1 MFPNPS
7 SDNLRISLDER
18 YSIEDISFID
28 IVGKKH
34 NPKNITRNSTY
45 TDVNISNLDEGIY
58 ILNIQVEKEVLKVK
72 VVINR

>member
-1 MFPNPS
+1 MCIRDS
-7 SDNLRISLDER
+7 LRISLDER

-28 IVGKKH
+28 VVGKKH

-58 ILNIQVEKEVLKVK
+58 ILNIQVDKEVLKVK

>member
-7 SDNLRISLDER
+7 SDNLRINVDER
-18 YSIEDISFID
+18 YSIEGISFID
-28 IVGKKH
+28 IKGKK
-34 NPKNITRNSTY
+34 NKPKNITRNSTY

-58 ILNIQVEKEVLKVK
+58 ILNIQVDKEVLKVK